1 MKNGKI
7 DESISGY
14 YNSSN
19 EDYED
24 FLDSINGG
32 NDHEDESGGDTINIK
47 GVLDKFRKKAAEMSG
62 VSKRNASDIKEDIK
76 QAKDI
81 PPEDTDIEEI
91 AVDIEDLK
99 KEIADIVKLS
109 LNEADIE
116 GCIKRGINVA
126 DGGQDIA
133 NRMTEVKE
141 KFLETENKLSSVSD
155 GLESVKRRLQAMQQA
170 TESGMHDNVKK
181 IDGIGRNIDSLKTQ
195 TGEVIQTLSGVAK
208 LSDSVFDLKNSQ
220 MNTKNTIEVLN
231 LSVRALK
238 KKMTA
243 AVTVM
248 SIIAVVIVIF
258 QIINLLS

>member
-81 PPEDTDIEEI
+81 PPEDTDIE
-91 AVDIEDLK
+91 
-99 KEIADIVKLS
+99 EIADIVKLS

-220 MNTKNTIEVLN
+220 MNTKNTIEELN

-248 SIIAVVIVIF
+248 SIIAVVIVIL